1 MTLHSNHNF
10 ARLTFLISLYLC
22 LAGFSD
28 AQPPDSPFDSGLGG
42 GNVIE
47 GRVILVSGQ
56 KLEKRINVRLTT
68 MTRGDLTSMTDDNG
82 TFAFRGLV
90 SGNYVVV
97 IDKEKEYEPFT
108 QAVNIIQLRGSP
120 SQVMT
125 INVRLKL
132 KASTDAKPAVL
143 DASIASLP
151 ERGRELYTKAEEL
164 SAAGD
169 RKGAIEQF
177 LILTAEFPTFMLGFN
192 ELGVQYLKLNET
204 EKAADAFQSA
214 LKVEPEAFKPM
225 VNYGIALVSLRRFDE
240 AEPVLQH
247 ARKIDEQQAV
257 VRYFLGQ
264 ALANLGRFDEAEKEL
279 VAATK
284 MGGNEMK
291 EAHRMLAIIY
301 SSRGD
306 KKRAVSELE
315 TYLQLAPHAP
325 DVDKLRNVI
334 QQLKGLETGNT
345 SSPQSKP
352 LPQP

>member
-1 MTLHSNHNF
+1 MITHSNHNF
-10 ARLTFLISLYLC
+10 GRLIFLICLSLG
-22 LAGFSD
+22 LAGLGD
-28 AQPPDSPFDSGLGG
+28 AQPPDSPMDSGLGG

-47 GRVILVSGQ
+47 GRVILQSGQ

-68 MTRGDLTSMTDDNG
+68 MTRGDMTSMTDDNG
-82 TFAFRGLV
+82 SFAFRGLV
-90 SGNYVVV
+90 SGNYVII

-108 QAVNIIQLRGSP
+108 QTVNIIQLRGSP

-132 KASTDAKPAVL
+132 RASSDAKPAVL

-151 ERGRELYTKAEEL
+151 ERGRQLYTKAEEL

-177 LILTAEFPTFMLGFN
+177 LILTVEYPKFMFGFN

-204 EKAADAFQSA
+204 EKAADAFHAA
-214 LKVEPEAFKPM
+214 LKIEPEALMPLM
-225 VNYGIALVSLRRFDE
+225 NYGIALVSLRRFDE

-247 ARKIDEQQAV
+247 ARKIDEKQSV

-264 ALANLGRFDEAEKEL
+264 ALANLGRFDDAVKEL
-279 VAATK
+279 VSAVK
-284 MGGNEMK
+284 MGGSEMK

-301 SSRGD
+301 SSQG
-306 KKRAVSELE
+306 KKEQAASELE
-315 TYLQLAPHAP
+315 TYLQLAPHTP
-325 DVDKLRNVI
+325 DADKLREAI
-334 QQLKGLETGNT
+334 QRLRGSGTQSS
-345 SSPQSKP
+345 SSPQAKP
-352 LPQP
+352 SPQQ

>member
-1 MTLHSNHNF
+1 MISHSNHNLG
-10 ARLTFLISLYLC
+10 RLIFLICLFFW
-22 LAGFSD
+22 LAGFND
-28 AQPPDSPFDSGLGG
+28 AQPPDSPFDSGPGG

-108 QAVNIIQLRGSP
+108 QSVNIIQLRGSP

-143 DASIASLP
+143 NASIASLP

-177 LILTAEFPTFMLGFN
+177 LILTAEYPQFMLGFN

-204 EKAADAFQSA
+204 EKAADAFRSA
-214 LKVEPEAFKPM
+214 LKIEPEALQPL

-247 ARKIDEQQAV
+247 ARKIDEQKAV
-257 VRYFLGQ
+257 IRFFLGQ

-279 VAATK
+279 VSATK

-306 KKRAVSELE
+306 KKRAASELE
-315 TYLQLAPHAP
+315 TYLVLAPHAP
-325 DVDKLRNVI
+325 DADKLREVI
-334 QQLKGLETGNT
+334 RQLKGPGSEAP
-345 SSPQSKP
+345 SSQATKP
-352 LPQP
+352 SP